1 MVADAKTKL
10 FKFSLVAEK
19 QWSATGTGCGESV
32 QGSPVR
38 DREKNQKDMS
48 WIWREKLTLY
58 QRQEERGI
66 LGNDISKWEEMD
78 INSVMCWMRFSVARV
93 CWGGRKWGCQIMK
106 ASWKQACSMFGQI
119 SLEADKRDVL
129 KQLFLTS

>member
-1 MVADAKTKL
+1 MVADTKTKL

-19 QWSATGTGCGESV
+19 QSSATGTGCGESV